1 MWQWLQEFLAERRVR
16 QERQSPHELK
26 VAIGAAGGSL
36 VLVLLLLAQRWKSRV
51 TPPVRIALSVAL
63 QLLRQKKVKE
73 LIYSDNGVLM
83 LRTGAAEAAGGYV
96 SLLVPGS
103 EATVFEVADKAMV
116 AVDYAAP
123 KGRTF
128 SQVMS
133 IVVPMIFLFVWYQVA
148 KTLITR
154 ENKWT
159 PTRSRRLPREKTT
172 FADVVSRSKVELSEI
187 VEYLNH
193 PAKFKQAGARLPR
206 GALLI
211 GPSGTGKTL
220 LARAVAGEAN
230 CNFLSASASE
240 FVEVYVGRGASR
252 VRDLF
257 KQARNMAPVV
267 LFLDELDAL
276 GTRSRGL
283 GALSGSEEYVQT
295 LNQLLS
301 ELDGFYGQS
310 DGIVILG
317 ATNRSEAIDPALLRP
332 GRFDRFIQ
340 VDLPDEEERRQ
351 ILRIHTNKADP
362 NMEVKASTVDS
373 IAAASSGFSGA
384 ELANVVNEAVFLA
397 LRESRSKPSAQD
409 FSAALERRK
418 VARKASAG
426 ASTTC
431 AGDVAGAGFSRAVRI
446 WPKAAAV

>member
-51 TPPVRIALSVAL
+51 APPVRIALSVAL

-133 IVVPMIFLFVWYQVA
+133 VLVPMIFLFVWYQVA

-159 PTRSRRLPREKTT
+159 PTRSRRLPKEKTT

-240 FVEVYVGRGASR
+240 FVEVHGNVEVA
-252 VRDLF
+252 
-257 KQARNMAPVV
+257 N
-267 LFLDELDAL
+267 
-276 GTRSRGL
+276 
-283 GALSGSEEYVQT
+283 GS
-295 LNQLLS
+295 
-301 ELDGFYGQS
+301 
-310 DGIVILG
+310 
-317 ATNRSEAIDPALLRP
+317 
-332 GRFDRFIQ
+332 
-340 VDLPDEEERRQ
+340 
-351 ILRIHTNKADP
+351 
-362 NMEVKASTVDS
+362 
-373 IAAASSGFSGA
+373 FS
-384 ELANVVNEAVFLA
+384 
-397 LRESRSKPSAQD
+397 Q
-409 FSAALERRK
+409 
-418 VARKASAG
+418 
-426 ASTTC
+426 
-431 AGDVAGAGFSRAVRI
+431 
-446 WPKAAAV
+446 

>member
-1 MWQWLQEFLAERRVR
+1 
-16 QERQSPHELK
+16 
-26 VAIGAAGGSL
+26 
-36 VLVLLLLAQRWKSRV
+36 
-51 TPPVRIALSVAL
+51 VRIALSVAL

-83 LRTGAAEAAGGYV
+83 LRTGAAEAAGSAGGYV

-133 IVVPMIFLFVWYQVA
+133 VLVPMIFLFVWYQVA

-159 PTRSRRLPREKTT
+159 PTRSRRLPKEKTT

-431 AGDVAGAGFSRAVRI
+431 AGDVAGAGIWQGEFWKFSIPSIVNFLWSNGSLYHAQKNNFSSINSSR
-446 WPKAAAV
+446 